1 MIDKHLY
8 EQIFRKVEPES
19 FLYEFLNSGDPLYHL
34 AVPRQSQA
42 EERIKDLHG
51 MYLLFT
57 NWVQGPY
64 QEIQAQGFSYSP
76 SLRGLFGKP
85 RACIFWY
92 GTSTQLVN
100 SLLHDPFLESE

>member
-1 MIDKHLY
+1 
-8 EQIFRKVEPES
+8 
-19 FLYEFLNSGDPLYHL
+19 
-34 AVPRQSQA
+34 
-42 EERIKDLHG
+42 

-85 RACIFWY
+85 RACISWY

-100 SLLHDPFLESE
+100 SLLDDPFLESE